1 MAAKKPV
8 TQAAIQIEQPAEGP
22 KLVLVPAN
30 ATTIAPPFMVAKAKR
45 GAELKAIASAV
56 RKELEGID
64 DEFKKLFEERDTREL
79 TDAKGNAIAVLNH
92 SSRSI
97 LHQKELKAAHPL
109 IVEKFTWPNESDS
122 VGYVAKP

>member
-8 TQAAIQIEQPAEGP
+8 TNAAVQIPQSEGAP

-30 ATTIAPPFMVAKAKR
+30 ATTIAPPNMVVKAKR
-45 GAELKAIASAV
+45 GAKLKGIISAAK
-56 RKELEGID
+56 KELEGID
-64 DEFKKLFEERDTREL
+64 GEFKNLFKERDTREL

-109 IVEKFTWPNESDS
+109 IVEKFTWPNDSDS
-122 VGYVAKP
+122 VGYLAKP